1 MISQLFINR
10 PKLAI
15 VISLVMMLAGAIA
28 IPQMPVAEYP
38 EISPPQVMVE
48 TTYMGASAQ
57 VIADTVAAPI
67 EAEINGLEHLLY
79 YSSSCTNSG
88 TYALSITFDYGTNSD
103 MAQVNV
109 QNAVKRAEPVLP
121 AEVKTIGIQV
131 EKRSSDI
138 LCMVAFMGDS
148 DKISILELSNYI
160 KTNIK
165 DEISRVPG
173 ISTAQVF
180 TMNDYSMRVWLDPMR
195 MSAMGISA
203 GEVMGAI
210 QGQNIQAAAG
220 SVGVEDSNDYIQLK
234 INVKGR
240 LKTPEEFENIIVRS
254 DGQGNVVRLAD
265 IARVELGSEY
275 YSGEGFYNGQ
285 RCVPVGIFRFN
296 EANALET
303 INAMKDKIDDLSKR
317 FPDGVTYKI
326 GYDPTEFIKV
336 SIAEIIRTI
345 VEALLLVVA
354 ITYLFLQDW
363 RATLIPSIAIPV
375 SLIGTFPFLW
385 AFGYSI
391 NILTMFA
398 LILVIGSLVDDAI
411 VVVENVMTH
420 IEEGMTPK
428 EATELGMK
436 QITGAIIATTL
447 VTLAIYVP
455 VCFYGG
461 MVGEIYTQFGVTMCI
476 ALVLSTVNALT
487 LSPALCAMILRPARK
502 KKRWLFVPFNVGL
515 EKTRSLY
522 LGTAGILVRR
532 TILTLLLFGA
542 ICAANGY
549 LFQKMPTS
557 FLPDEDKGAIMCNI
571 ELAPGASLARTVK
584 VMELF
589 EEKMRTID
597 GLDNILRITG
607 YSMMSGQGENL
618 GMGILQ
624 LKTWDERTTPELQ
637 LQAILQ
643 KAQELCAE
651 IPEAK
656 VMCFTPP
663 AIMGLGMASV
673 SCVLSVNGE
682 VEPEDLSK
690 QAREFVGKIQTD
702 KTLFPETYYAFSSYN
717 AETPQ
722 LELEIN
728 REKAEMLNVP
738 ISRIFTTLQSKL
750 ASYYVNDFNLM
761 GYTFKVKIQSDAAD
775 RGSIDDI
782 TNIYIANNEGD
793 MVPFSAL
800 ATVKYMVGP
809 RIIQRFN
816 QLTSAEITVQ
826 CAPGTSTG
834 DFMRRMEKKIDLP
847 KNMHI
852 EWQNASY
859 QEKQNQG
866 KIVFLIAAALVFGY
880 LFLAAQYESW
890 TMPISVML
898 SVAVAMLGALAGLL
912 LFTMFGLTLPMFQWI
927 GAFFVPDQF
936 WSVTLMKT
944 PLSIYAQLGLIML
957 IGLASKNAILM
968 VEFSKTERESGKSV
982 NDSALSGASMRFRA
996 VMMTALSFIFGVFPL
1011 VIATGAGA
1019 GSRQAIGRTTFCGMI
1034 LATCVGI
1041 LFVPALYAI
1050 FQKNREWWSGL
1061 FRRRAERREA
1071 AALDS
1076 DESSE
1081 SKN

>member
-28 IPQMPVAEYP
+28 IPNLPVAEYP
-38 EISPPQVMVE
+38 EISPPQVNVSTM
-48 TTYMGASAQ
+48 YMGASAQ
-57 VIADTVAAPI
+57 VIADTIAAPI

-79 YSSSCTNSG
+79 YSSNCTNSG
-88 TYALSITFDYGTNSD
+88 TYDLSITFDYGTNSD

-109 QNAVKRAEPVLP
+109 QNAVKRAEAVLP
-121 AEVKTIGIQV
+121 AEVKTIGLQV

-138 LCMVAFMGDS
+138 LCMVAFMADS

-160 KTNIK
+160 KTNVK
-165 DEISRVPG
+165 DEIARVPG
-173 ISTAQVF
+173 VSTAQVF

-195 MSAMGISA
+195 MNAMGISA
-203 GEVMGAI
+203 QEVMSAI

-220 SVGVEDSNDYIQLK
+220 SVGVEDSNDYIELK

-240 LKTPEEFENIIVRS
+240 LKTPEEFQNIVVRS
-254 DGQGNVVRLAD
+254 DGDGSVVKLSD
-265 IARVELGSEY
+265 IADVELGSEY
-275 YSGEGFYNGQ
+275 YVGEGYYNGQ
-285 RCVPVGIFRFN
+285 QCVPVGIFRYN

-303 INAMKDKIDDLSKR
+303 INAMKTKLDELAKR
-317 FPDGVTYKI
+317 FPEGVTYKI

-336 SIAEIIRTI
+336 SIYEIIRTI
-345 VEALLLVVA
+345 VEALLLVIA

-385 AFGYSI
+385 MFGYSI

-420 IEEGMTPK
+420 IEEGMSPR

-461 MVGEIYTQFGVTMCI
+461 MVGQIYTQFGVTMCI

-502 KKRWLFVPFNVGL
+502 KKRWLFVPFNAGL
-515 EKTRSLY
+515 NATRSAYVSL
-522 LGTAGILVRR
+522 AGVLVRR
-532 TILTLLLFGA
+532 SILTLILFGA
-542 ICAANGY
+542 ICYGNYY
-549 LFQKMPTS
+549 LFKKMPTS
-557 FLPDEDKGAIMCNI
+557 FLPDEDKGAVMCNI
-571 ELAPGASLARTVK
+571 ELAPGASLARTKK
-584 VMELF
+584 VMDTF
-589 EEKMRTID
+589 EQKMRTIE
-597 GLDNILRITG
+597 GVENILRISG
-607 YSMMSGQGENL
+607 YSMVSGQGENVA
-618 GMGILQ
+618 MGILQ
-624 LKTWDERTTPELQ
+624 LSTWDKRKTPELQ
-637 LQAILQ
+637 LKAILQ

-656 VMCFTPP
+656 AMCFTPP

-673 SCVLSVNGE
+673 ACVLSASGE
-682 VEPEDLSK
+682 VDPEDLSK
-690 QAREFVGKIQTD
+690 QVRAFAGKIQMD
-702 KTLFPETYYAFSSYN
+702 KQLFPETYYAFSSYN

-728 REKAEMLNVP
+728 RDKAEMMKVP

-775 RGSIDDI
+775 RGSVDDI
-782 TNIYIANNEGD
+782 SNIYIANTEGE

-800 ATVKYMVGP
+800 ATVKYTVGP

-816 QLTSAEITVQ
+816 QLTSADVTIQ

-834 DFMRRMEKKIDLP
+834 DFMSRMESIELP

-852 EWQNASY
+852 EWKDASY

-866 KIVFLIAAALVFGY
+866 KIFFLITAALVFGY
-880 LFLAAQYESW
+880 LFLTAQYESW

-898 SVAVAMLGALAGLL
+898 SVAVATLGALVGLL
-912 LFTMFGLTLPMFQWI
+912 LFTMFGSTLPMFKWI
-927 GAFFVPDQF
+927 GAFFVPGTF
-936 WSVTLMKT
+936 WNVTLMQT
-944 PLSIYAQLGLIML
+944 PLSIYSQLGLIML

-968 VEFSKTERESGKSV
+968 VEFSKTQREVEGKSV
-982 NDSALSGASMRFRA
+982 NDSALAGAGMRFRA

-1050 FQKNREWWSGL
+1050 FQKNREWWAKI
-1061 FRRRAERREA
+1061 FAKRRNR
-1071 AALDS
+1071 
-1076 DESSE
+1076 
-1081 SKN
+1081 K